1 MPTIPLTL
9 EVIWMF
15 KFKRFIDRLR
25 RAWERFLL
33 SLQEERR
40 KKYGLAPFIILA
52 VVAVVA
58 LLLIIYLLVRFWGL
72 IILLVIWYVLRRL
85 DHPAS
90 PVSQEDEL
98 GFQIGEVIA
107 VTTQNHHSQF
117 GLVRPAKVY
126 DVFPNGR
133 GIWDD
138 SKGYIE
144 YRYIVYTLKDELDC
158 EAFRDLVQR
167 ELNKA
172 FAGASIVIVVEVR
185 PSLLENRGYDIIVMI
200 NPPKEPEVS
209 SRSDGFNG
217 CDLIDEELGH
227 E

>member
-1 MPTIPLTL
+1 MR
-9 EVIWMF
+9 
-15 KFKRFIDRLR
+15 KFKNILKNFINR
-25 RAWERFLL
+25 WERFLL

-40 KKYGLAPFIILA
+40 KKYGLAPFVILA
-52 VVAVVA
+52 AIAIAA
-58 LLLIIYLLVRFWGL
+58 LFLIIYLLMRFWWL
-72 IILLVIWYVLRRL
+72 IILLVICFVLWCL

-90 PVSQEDEL
+90 PVSQKDEQ
-98 GFQIGEVIA
+98 GFQIAEVITITA
-107 VTTQNHHSQF
+107 QNHHCQF
-117 GLVRPAKVY
+117 GLVRPEKVY

-133 GIWDD
+133 GLWND

-144 YRYIVYTLKDELDC
+144 YRYVVYTLKDELDC

-172 FAGASIVIVVEVR
+172 FAGASIVIAVEVR

>member
-1 MPTIPLTL
+1 MR
-9 EVIWMF
+9 
-15 KFKRFIDRLR
+15 KFKNILKNFINR
-25 RAWERFLL
+25 WERFLL

-40 KKYGLAPFIILA
+40 KKYGLAPFVILA
-52 VVAVVA
+52 AIAIAA
-58 LLLIIYLLVRFWGL
+58 LFLIIYLLMRFWWL
-72 IILLVIWYVLRRL
+72 IILLVICFVLWCL
-85 DHPAS
+85 DHPAP
-90 PVSQEDEL
+90 PVSQEDEQ
-98 GFQIGEVIA
+98 GFQIAEVITITA
-107 VTTQNHHSQF
+107 QNHHSKF
-117 GLVRPAKVY
+117 GLVRPEKVY

-133 GIWDD
+133 GFWND

-217 CDLIDEELGH
+217 CDLIDEELEH

>member
-1 MPTIPLTL
+1 
-9 EVIWMF
+9 MF
-15 KFKRFIDRLR
+15 KFKRFVDRLR
-25 RAWERFLL
+25 RAWERFFL

-58 LLLIIYLLVRFWGL
+58 LLLIIYLLVRFWRVIFLLIGL
-72 IILLVIWYVLRRL
+72 YVVWRF

-90 PVSQEDEL
+90 PASQEDEL
-98 GFQIGEVIA
+98 GFQIAEVIA
-107 VTTQNHHSQF
+107 ITTQKHHSQF
-117 GLVRPAKVY
+117 GLTRPEKVY

-133 GIWDD
+133 ELRDD
-138 SKGYIE
+138 SRGYIE

-185 PSLLENRGYDIIVMI
+185 PSLLENRGYDIIVTI
-200 NPPKEPEVS
+200 NPPKGPEVS
-209 SRSDGFNG
+209 FRSDGFNG
-217 CDLIDEELGH
+217 CDLIDEELEH

>member
-1 MPTIPLTL
+1 MR
-9 EVIWMF
+9 
-15 KFKRFIDRLR
+15 KFKSILENFIHR
-25 RAWERFLL
+25 WERFLL

-98 GFQIGEVIA
+98 GLQFGEVIA

>member
-1 MPTIPLTL
+1 MR
-9 EVIWMF
+9 
-15 KFKRFIDRLR
+15 KFKNILKNFINR
-25 RAWERFLL
+25 WERFLL

-40 KKYGLAPFIILA
+40 KKYGLAPFVILA
-52 VVAVVA
+52 AIAIAA
-58 LLLIIYLLVRFWGL
+58 LFLIVYLLARFWWL
-72 IILLVIWYVLRRL
+72 IILLVICFVLWCL
-85 DHPAS
+85 DHPAP
-90 PVSQEDEL
+90 PVSQQDEL
-98 GFQIGEVIA
+98 GFQIAEVITITA
-107 VTTQNHHSQF
+107 QTHHCQF
-117 GLVRPAKVY
+117 GLVRPEKVY

-133 GIWDD
+133 GFWND

-172 FAGASIVIVVEVR
+172 FAGASIVIAVGVR